1 MQVRAARI
9 VVLGTG
15 GTIAGAATAGA
26 GHLDYRAGSV
36 AVGQLLAGL
45 PALQD
50 TTLVAEQVA
59 QVDSKDM
66 GPALWQALAARVA
79 HWLAQPDVRG
89 LVVTHGTD
97 TLEETAWFLQRVLA
111 PQRPV
116 VLTCAMRPATA
127 LSPDGPQNLADALAV
142 AAADGAQGV
151 LAVCAGRVHAA
162 ADVAKVHPY
171 RLDPFS
177 SGDAGPVAL
186 VEDGRVRLLRPW
198 PVGAPTPGLAQ
209 RVSQVQAGA
218 WPRVE
223 IVLSH
228 AGADGRLVGELA
240 AQGVRGLVVA
250 GTGNGSVHEALE
262 AALLEAVA
270 AGLPVLRASRCLE
283 GRVLPHG
290 GDRLPAHPLSPVKA
304 RIDLQL
310 QALVAS

>member
-1 MQVRAARI
+1 MQVTAARI

-15 GTIAGAATAGA
+15 GTIAGAASGTG

-36 AVGQLLAGL
+36 GIGQLLAGL
-45 PALQD
+45 PALQGVE
-50 TTLVAEQVA
+50 LVAEQVA

-66 GPALWQALAARVA
+66 AAPLWQALAARCA
-79 HWLAQPDVRG
+79 HWLAQPGVQG

-116 VLTCAMRPATA
+116 VLACAMRPADA

-142 AAADGAQGV
+142 AASPQARGV

-177 SGDAGPVAL
+177 SGEAGPVAL
-186 VEDGRVRLLRPW
+186 VEDGRVRPLRPW
-198 PVGAPTPGLAQ
+198 PEATADATLAP
-209 RVSQVQAGA
+209 RVAA
-218 WPRVE
+218 TRDWPRVE

-228 AGADGRLVGELA
+228 AGADGRLVRELL

-250 GTGNGSVHEALE
+250 GTGNGSVHAALE

-270 AGLPVLRASRCLE
+270 AGVPVLRATRCLE
-283 GRVLPHG
+283 GRVLPHA

-310 QALVAS
+310 QALAAA